1 MALLD
6 LINLPLLAPLA
17 APLGLI
23 LFLSYFLVPYFWT
36 YGKLRSIP
44 GPLAARF
51 TNWWLVYA
59 CRQGERWRYVDEA
72 HKRFGPVVRIQPNH
86 VSIADEEVVNAIY
99 GHGNGMLKSSF
110 YDASVITT
118 YSIFTSRDRAEH
130 SRKRKVV
137 SHSFAPQS
145 MRNFEPFVQ
154 HHLKVFVQ
162 KWDEIA
168 VTQAQPDGFANVE
181 GRVWLNYLVLDII
194 GDLAF
199 GAPFGVL
206 NKGSEDVEFDT
217 EKGTQSLPVITSL
230 STRSEIAATVG
241 ALPEIKPY
249 LKWSPD
255 PFFRQGLHGMN
266 NLRTLGTSRITDRL
280 NNPPPADREK
290 DLLERVREGRDHK
303 GQPFGKGELIAEAL
317 TVLIAGTDTTSST
330 FAALMYHVVRTPG
343 VLQKLQDELDEA
355 IPKDVSIPSFDMVK
369 NLKYLGFI
377 VQESLRHHSTISL
390 GLPREVP
397 RKGDGIT
404 LAGHHFAPGT
414 VLSIPIY
421 TVHHLKSVWG
431 PDADEFRPER
441 WENVTPA
448 QKTAFIPFSHGPRAC
463 LGRNLAE
470 MELKLI
476 TATWARRYDF
486 VLRNDR
492 MEIMEGLARKPV
504 AVDVGLKRRH
514 VA

>member
-6 LINLPLLAPLA
+6 LITLSRVSLVGLVS
-17 APLGLI
+17 LI
-23 LFLSYFLVPYFWT
+23 LYYLVPYFWT
-36 YGKLRSIP
+36 FRQLRSVP

-59 CRQGERWRYVDEA
+59 CREGRRWQYVDEA

-86 VSIADEEVVNAIY
+86 VSIADEEVINAIY
-99 GHGNGMLKSSF
+99 GHGNHMLKSSF

-154 HHLKVFVQ
+154 NHLRVFIE

-168 VTQAQPDGFANVE
+168 KTQARPDGFADVE

-206 NKGSEDVEFDT
+206 NKGSEEVEFDT
-217 EKGTQSLPVITSL
+217 EKGTRSLPVITSL

-255 PFFRQGLHGMN
+255 PFFRQGFNGMI

-280 NNPPPADREK
+280 NNPPSPDRHK

-303 GQPFGKGELIAEAL
+303 GQPFGTQELIAEAL

-343 VLQKLQDELDEA
+343 VLKKLQAELDQA
-355 IPKDVSIPSFDMVK
+355 ISKDVSIPSFEMVK
-369 NLKYLGFI
+369 DLKYLGY
-377 VQESLRHHSTISL
+377 VVNEALRHHSTISL

-397 RKGDGIT
+397 RKGQGIT
-404 LAGHHFAPGT
+404 LCGYHFAPGT
-414 VLSIPIY
+414 VLSVPIY
-421 TVHHLKSVWG
+421 TVHHLDKVWG
-431 PDADEFRPER
+431 PDADEFKPER
-441 WENVTPA
+441 WETITQS
-448 QKTAFIPFSHGPRAC
+448 QKNAFIPFSYGPRAC

-486 VLRNDR
+486 VLRKDG

-504 AVDVGLKRRH
+504 AVDVALKRRD